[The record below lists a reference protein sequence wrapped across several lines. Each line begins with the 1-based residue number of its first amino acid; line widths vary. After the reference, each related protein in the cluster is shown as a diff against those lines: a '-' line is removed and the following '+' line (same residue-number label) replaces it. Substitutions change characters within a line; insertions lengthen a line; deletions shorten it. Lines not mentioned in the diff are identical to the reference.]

1 VNIRPENFVTSYI
14 QSKICLFV
22 LKPILAGIVIIAF
35 SVIPNVF
42 ADHVLD
48 VNAFAQYPDISHL
61 SSDKFV
67 LKVNN
72 TTYDLYYGY
81 GGSLDSVS
89 HSNYTAPTLSSIEIN
104 QERKSLYIT
113 MDVVPEKN
121 EFWVRIPFEV
131 IYADKENYQVLVDGI
146 DTKYDLMKFPS
157 DYVVGLRIPQNTKN
171 VEIIGTQ
178 VVPEF
183 GLFAVLILGIS
194 LVCVITVGKS
204 NLAKM

>member
-1 VNIRPENFVTSYI
+1 VIIRQENFVASYI
-14 QSKICLFV
+14 HSKICLFV
-22 LKPILAGIVIIAF
+22 LKSILAGIVLIGF
-35 SVIPNVF
+35 SIIPNVF

-61 SSDKFV
+61 SSEKFT

-72 TTYDLYYGY
+72 TSYDLFYGY
-81 GGSLDSVS
+81 GGSLDSVNQ
-89 HSNYTAPTLSSIEIN
+89 SNYTEPTLSFIEIN
-104 QERKSLYIT
+104 QERKSLQIT
-113 MDVVPEKN
+113 MDAVPEKN

-131 IYADKENYQVLVDGI
+131 IYADQENYKVLVDGI

-171 VEIIGTQ
+171 IEIIGTQ

-183 GLFAVLILGIS
+183 SIFAVLILGVS
-194 LVCVITVGKS
+194 LVCVITLGKS
-204 NLAKM
+204 NLGKM